1 MTVERTSLARREIHV
16 VVEVSDTT
24 LKYDSEKRLLGKPQV
39 AAEQTSS
46 RKDRIERGLG
56 GARTHNQRLK
66 STCFLERT
74 PEFTRFYT
82 MWNPGLLMFDHETH
96 HFGPCFFREVDV

>member
-66 STCFLERT
+66 RA
-74 PEFTRFYT
+74 
-82 MWNPGLLMFDHETH
+82 LLYH
-96 HFGPCFFREVDV
+96 